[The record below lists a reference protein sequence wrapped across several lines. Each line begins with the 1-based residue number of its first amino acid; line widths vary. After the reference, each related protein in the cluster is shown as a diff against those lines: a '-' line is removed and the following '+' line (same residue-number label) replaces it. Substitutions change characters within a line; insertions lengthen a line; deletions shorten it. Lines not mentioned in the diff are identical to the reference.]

1 MELKNN
7 TIPPHETIYTIT
19 GITGT
24 TMMINIGVS
33 SDPSNCKLSYIHR
46 LGSLIGFKDD
56 QRKEIVNKV
65 LEVCKGAVIINT
77 INKTVADWISKN
89 YPTYFYNEV
98 PIGYNN
104 GFQHMLCIKNTIV
117 TNANC
122 RIPIEIKPKSIDT
135 RISATDLQK
144 EVIKQKLV
152 KILVEKRRKG
162 DYVDE
167 FINSL

>member
-7 TIPPHETIYTIT
+7 SAPMYETTYTVT

-24 TMMINIGVS
+24 SMIITMGVS
-33 SDPSNCKLSYIHR
+33 GDPSNCKLSYIHR
-46 LGSLIGFKDD
+46 AGCLSSFTTNQK
-56 QRKEIVNKV
+56 KEIIDK
-65 LEVCKGAVIINT
+65 LLTVCKGAVIINT
-77 INKTVADWISKN
+77 TNKNVADWISNN

-98 PIGYNN
+98 PIGYGN
-104 GFQHMLCIKNTIV
+104 GFQYMLCIKNTIL
-117 TNANC
+117 TNAAC
-122 RIPIEIKPKSIDT
+122 REPLKVKPKSIGVKIDT
-135 RISATDLQK
+135 TALQK

-152 KILVEKRRKG
+152 KVLTEKRRKG